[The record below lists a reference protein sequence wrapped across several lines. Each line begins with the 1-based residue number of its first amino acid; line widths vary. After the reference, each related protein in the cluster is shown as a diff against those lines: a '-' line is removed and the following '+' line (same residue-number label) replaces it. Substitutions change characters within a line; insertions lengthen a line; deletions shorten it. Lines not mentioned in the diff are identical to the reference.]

1 MSGSVTNVLRVL
13 SLGLDK
19 VVYWLVDQAYYLFT
33 LLTEVSIFTQSQIED
48 FASRIYVLISIIML
62 FKLGF
67 SFITYIVNPD
77 SFTDK
82 QKGGAALIKKIVIC
96 IALLVSVPT
105 IFNEAYYLQ
114 KIIFQ
119 NNLIEKV
126 LLNNTVDTDT
136 ENNDKASM
144 LSTYAFLSFFT
155 PNSKLAGCGS
165 NDGLSISSECINSIN
180 SLDDA
185 RGNHGSA
192 YEKTLKTLDRSYIMN
207 TTIVNATAT
216 MPSVTGDDFFQTP
229 VEYLF
234 DYHAIVSTVFG
245 VALAWI
251 LIGFCLDLAVRAVKL
266 GFLQIIAPIPIILS
280 ISPQQ
285 KTNTLANWGK
295 ECLSTWASLFIR
307 VLVISFSLTI
317 ISIIN
322 SGGGIFSFVTGGSNQ
337 NVFVSAFVMLGIL
350 LFAKEFPKLLEDI
363 LGIKGAGK
371 MTFNALKRMTEAP
384 LVGSAIGKGAAYA
397 GAGLN
402 WARKTLGNGLA
413 YPFEAAFADRFRKNP
428 ETGER
433 LSSQERKDIRQR
445 RLHDR
450 MTNLNKETSAR
461 AHADPTKKYTG
472 DTQRKLMHKQN
483 AEERAQRKT
492 FGKDF
497 SEGEK
502 LFENA
507 SKNGKYSIYSSGAF
521 AESVENM
528 DKAKDIRDKA
538 TGEYEKMRMRYEK
551 GEQVTYKTKNSDG
564 KEITVS
570 GADAV
575 NEARVASLKASGD
588 YDKAKAEFEVV
599 SKVNKS
605 DAERYKQYTTAEDR
619 HKVINNVT
627 NKVNLNGFDY
637 QPGQYTPSNTTGDD
651 RNFQINGVPV
661 HIDTR
666 INDWVN
672 DNGEVVQGVP
682 EEVPA
687 SARSTSTTSG
697 TPANNSS
704 NNQRPS
710 SGNPGINSGFNSGNS
725 GNK

>member
-13 SLGLDK
+13 SLGLDT

-371 MTFNALKRMTEAP
+371 MTFNALKKLGSAP
-384 LVGSAIGKGAAYA
+384 LVGGLAAAGMTAAGGIGLAAGRGLLGLGKSAVLGANSARKGEGFGAGFKSGFDDTKARLGNRMHAIGTSAKEKITSAGFTGTDKLGGSMHKAYQE
-397 GAGLN
+397 GIKDYN
-402 WARKTLGNGLA
+402 KARKEMREDAKNVEKGLEPA
-413 YPFEAAFADRFRKNP
+413 ARIKAGEDAIMNKLRSSGSISSDEVKAVTDLYQAEYKNKQYGALQAQLSMAKNKGVYEKQQLSIAQAEMEEAK
-428 ETGER
+428 T
-433 LSSQERKDIRQR
+433 
-445 RLHDR
+445 
-450 MTNLNKETSAR
+450 
-461 AHADPTKKYTG
+461 
-472 DTQRKLMHKQN
+472 
-483 AEERAQRKT
+483 AEERATIATKINAIQKNISDSDDAVKNITTQIERIEKT
-492 FGKDF
+492 
-497 SEGEK
+497 
-502 LFENA
+502 
-507 SKNGKYSIYSSGAF
+507 
-521 AESVENM
+521 
-528 DKAKDIRDKA
+528 DKASATKTVQIKA
-538 TGEYEKMRMRYEK
+538 
-551 GEQVTYKTKNSDG
+551 
-564 KEITVS
+564 
-570 GADAV
+570 
-575 NEARVASLKASGD
+575 
-588 YDKAKAEFEVV
+588 AK
-599 SKVNKS
+599 S
-605 DAERYKQYTTAEDR
+605 
-619 HKVINNVT
+619 
-627 NKVNLNGFDY
+627 
-637 QPGQYTPSNTTGDD
+637 TPSAYISKYTESSSSVANNNQQTVE
-651 RNFQINGVPV
+651 GVPV
-661 HIDTR
+661 QRSANNELRTPSGIILPGST
-666 INDWVN
+666 
-672 DNGEVVQGVP
+672 P
-682 EEVPA
+682 TTP
-687 SARSTSTTSG
+687 ARSTSTTSG

-710 SGNPGINSGFNSGNS
+710 SGNPGINSGFNSGN
-725 GNK
+725 K